1 MANNS
6 DLRYL
11 ASRKFAFYQRPFK
24 ALFLFL
30 IMRFFRPCG
39 SLPGRSTEHSH
50 CPQAMSALAGL
61 SLASQGSALG
71 AHPQVA
77 EMAPHLS
84 FLKEPRRGI
93 SGSES
98 V

>member
-1 MANNS
+1 
-6 DLRYL
+6 
-11 ASRKFAFYQRPFK
+11 
-24 ALFLFL
+24 
-30 IMRFFRPCG
+30 
-39 SLPGRSTEHSH
+39 
-50 CPQAMSALAGL
+50 MSAFAGL
-61 SLASQGSALG
+61 SLASQGSAPG

-98 V
+98 VWLEVI